1 VRHIREAVRFHD
13 GLNALTGHGAT
24 TLLELGPD
32 AVLTA
37 MAHDTLTDPAAQT
50 GLIAAVRKDRPEPD
64 TFLTALAQL
73 HVRGTGVDWTPLYG
87 PADARRRVDLPT
99 YAFQHQHYWL
109 EAADTAADADG
120 GVAADEVESR
130 FWETVESEDLAEL
143 AKTLSVPDDA
153 PLTDVLPALT
163 AWRRQRRESSALDRW
178 SYRESWTP
186 LTDAAVGDLTGSWLV
201 VVPEG
206 RTDTPWSTAVAA
218 LMAER
223 GVRPVTVEVPGH
235 ATDRHA
241 VAALL
246 RAATADAPQG
256 FEGVLSLLAADDHGE
271 DDAAAPA
278 DVSLALALIQALGDT
293 GVDAPLWCATR
304 AAVAVGATDG
314 TAPGRAALWGLG
326 RVAALE
332 YPERWGGLVD
342 LPEAADTAAAAR
354 LARALGGA
362 WPGEDQMAVRGSGAF
377 GRRVVR
383 APLDDAHATGW
394 TPRGTVLVTGGT
406 GALGAHVARWL
417 AREGAE
423 HLVLTGRRGPDA
435 PGAAELRAELEESGT
450 RVTLAACDAADRDA
464 LARVLDAIPADAPL
478 TAVFHAAG
486 VLDDGVL
493 EGMTAERF
501 ATVFRAKARSARNL
515 DELTA
520 GLDLSAFVLFSSFA
534 GVAGGPGQGSYAAA
548 NAYLD
553 GLAHARRARGL
564 TATAV
569 AWGPWAGSGMAAEG
583 VAAERLRGGMIPP
596 LQPDQAIAALHRLL
610 AHDRT
615 TALVADID
623 WPQYAPAFTTVRP
636 SRLYAELPEVRR
648 LSVAAESGTGQTA
661 TGQTPDL
668 AARLTALAG
677 PEQER
682 LLLDLVCAQVAAVL
696 GYSGAAAV
704 EPTRAF
710 RELGFDS
717 LTAVELRNRV
727 NALTGLVLP
736 ATVVFDHPTPT
747 ALADCLRTELA
758 PDAADPATLLLGD
771 LERLEGSLAA
781 VASADEITR
790 TKVAVRLQAAL
801 DRWKNGDARPSG
813 GADESGDS
821 GDVSEQLA
829 AASDDEMLEF
839 IKKQLGRG

>member
-1 VRHIREAVRFHD
+1 MVSNVTGELADTAELKDPEYWVRHIREAVRFHD
-13 GLNALTGHGAT
+13 GLNALTGQGVS

-37 MAHDTLTDPAAQT
+37 MAHDTLTEPAAQT
-50 GLIAAVRKDRPEPD
+50 GLIAAVRKDRAEPD
-64 TFLTALAQL
+64 TFLDALARL
-73 HVRGTGVDWTPLYG
+73 HVRGIGVDWTPLYA
-87 PADARRRVDLPT
+87 PADARRRVELPT

-109 EAADTAADADG
+109 ETADTAAGTDG
-120 GVAADEVESR
+120 AEAADEVESR

-186 LTDAAVGDLTGSWLV
+186 LTDATAGDLTGSWLV

-206 RTDTPWSTAVAA
+206 RADAPWSTAVTA
-218 LMAER
+218 LTAER
-223 GVRPVTVEVPGH
+223 GVRLATVEVPGH
-235 ATDRHA
+235 TTDRHA
-241 VAALL
+241 VAKLL
-246 RAATADAPQG
+246 RAATADTAQG
-256 FEGVLSLLAADDHGE
+256 FDGVLSLLAADGSAPGQEGGD
-271 DDAAAPA
+271 AAPA

-304 AAVAVGATDG
+304 DAVAVGHTDG
-314 TAPGRAALWGLG
+314 RTAPERAALWGLG

-354 LARALGGA
+354 LARVLGGA
-362 WPGEDQMAVRGSGAF
+362 WAGEDQVAVRGSGAF

-406 GALGAHVARWL
+406 GALGGHVARWL

-423 HLVLTGRRGPDA
+423 HLG
-435 PGAAELRAELEESGT
+435 
-450 RVTLAACDAADRDA
+450 
-464 LARVLDAIPADAPL
+464 
-478 TAVFHAAG
+478 
-486 VLDDGVL
+486 
-493 EGMTAERF
+493 F

-548 NAYLD
+548 NAFLD

-596 LQPDQAIAALHRLL
+596 LDPEQALAALHRLL

-615 TALVADID
+615 AALVADID

-648 LSVAAESGTGQTA
+648 LSGPATEGGTGQPGA
-661 TGQTPDL
+661 AQSPDL
-668 AARLTALAG
+668 AARLAALPR

-682 LLLDLVCAQVAAVL
+682 LLLDLVCEQVAAVL

-758 PDAADPATLLLGD
+758 PDATDPATLLLGD
-771 LERLEGSLAA
+771 LERLEGSLSAA
-781 VASADEITR
+781 DSADEITR

-813 GADESGDS
+813 AADESGTG

-829 AASDDEMLEF
+829 SASDDEMLEF

>member
-1 VRHIREAVRFHD
+1 
-13 GLNALTGHGAT
+13 
-24 TLLELGPD
+24 
-32 AVLTA
+32 
-37 MAHDTLTDPAAQT
+37 
-50 GLIAAVRKDRPEPD
+50 
-64 TFLTALAQL
+64 
-73 HVRGTGVDWTPLYG
+73 
-87 PADARRRVDLPT
+87 
-99 YAFQHQHYWL
+99 
-109 EAADTAADADG
+109 
-120 GVAADEVESR
+120 
-130 FWETVESEDLAEL
+130 
-143 AKTLSVPDDA
+143 
-153 PLTDVLPALT
+153 
-163 AWRRQRRESSALDRW
+163 
-178 SYRESWTP
+178 
-186 LTDAAVGDLTGSWLV
+186 
-201 VVPEG
+201 
-206 RTDTPWSTAVAA
+206 
-218 LMAER
+218 
-223 GVRPVTVEVPGH
+223 
-235 ATDRHA
+235 
-241 VAALL
+241 
-246 RAATADAPQG
+246 
-256 FEGVLSLLAADDHGE
+256 
-271 DDAAAPA
+271 
-278 DVSLALALIQALGDT
+278 
-293 GVDAPLWCATR
+293 
-304 AAVAVGATDG
+304 AVAVGATDG
-314 TAPGRAALWGLG
+314 TAPERAALWGLG

-354 LARALGGA
+354 LARVLGGA
-362 WPGEDQMAVRGSGAF
+362 WPGEDQLAVRGSGAF

-383 APLDDAHATGW
+383 APLDDPHATGW
-394 TPRGTVLVTGGT
+394 TPSGTVLVTGGT

-501 ATVFRAKARSARNL
+501 ATVFRAKAWSARNL

-648 LSVAAESGTGQTA
+648 LSAATESGTGQTA
-661 TGQTPDL
+661 TGQAPDL

-682 LLLDLVCAQVAAVL
+682 LLLDLVCEQVAAVL

-801 DRWKNGDARPSG
+801 DRWKNGDARPAG
-813 GADESGDS
+813 GADESGES